1 MQKHVRQWI
10 GYLFLSLLFLLIIS
24 IFWHMSWD
32 SNTMGSSCSSTLW
45 QKRGTVENLYFQ
57 WFLEDGYPCRYTNV
71 LFNFY
76 IYFIPFY
83 YLYKYLESKI
93 WRKSTS
99 FLWDIGE
106 VTALL
111 LIHWGVLLSVID
123 THILPLSGEVIYN
136 AFAGSLVAVFP
147 VYVLALLRRL
157 AIKLGADSFLKGVM
171 AFILGVIVFII
182 WTFTAGYFLMKL

>member
-1 MQKHVRQWI
+1 MIGKVEKWI
-10 GYLFLSLLFLLIIS
+10 GYLFLSLLFLGLVC
-24 IFWHMSWD
+24 FLWTVMMET
-32 SNTMGSSCSSTLW
+32 NTMGSACSSTLW
-45 QKRGTVENLYFQ
+45 QKRGTVDNLYFQ
-57 WFLEDGYPCRYTNV
+57 LFLEDGYPCRYTNV

-111 LIHWGVLLSVID
+111 LIHWGVLLSIID

>member
-1 MQKHVRQWI
+1 MNDKIKHWI

-24 IFWHMSWD
+24 IFWYMSWD

-45 QKRGTVENLYFQ
+45 QERGTVNNLYFQ
-57 WFLEDGYPCRYTNV
+57 WFLEEGYPCRYTNV

-76 IYFIPFY
+76 VYFIPFY

-93 WRKSTS
+93 WGRNTS
-99 FLWDIGE
+99 FIWDMGE
-106 VTALL
+106 ATALV
-111 LIHWGVLLSVID
+111 LIHWMILLSVID
-123 THILPLSGEVIYN
+123 VRILPLSGEVIYN
-136 AFAGSLVAVFP
+136 AFAGSLAAVFP
-147 VYVLALLRRL
+147 VYILALLRRL
-157 AIKLGADSFLKGVM
+157 AIRLGADNFIKGVM

>member
-1 MQKHVRQWI
+1 
-10 GYLFLSLLFLLIIS
+10 
-24 IFWHMSWD
+24 MSWD

-45 QKRGTVENLYFQ
+45 QKRGMVDNLYFQ

-111 LIHWGVLLSVID
+111 LIHWAVLLSVID
-123 THILPLSGEVIYN
+123 TRILPLNGEVIYN
-136 AFAGSLVAVFP
+136 AFAGSLAAVFP

>member
-1 MQKHVRQWI
+1 MIGKVEKWI
-10 GYLFLSLLFLLIIS
+10 GYLFLSLLFLGLVC
-24 IFWHMSWD
+24 FLWTVMMET
-32 SNTMGSSCSSTLW
+32 NTMGSACSSTLW
-45 QKRGTVENLYFQ
+45 QKRGTVDNLYFQ
-57 WFLEDGYPCRYTNV
+57 WFLEDGYPCRYSEMTID
-71 LFNFY
+71 FY
-76 IYFIPFY
+76 VFFIPFY

-111 LIHWGVLLSVID
+111 LIHWVVLLSIID